1 MSLTFCTARLPP
13 VIDSEDSGTDGGHL
27 CRSWSLLP
35 IWQNER
41 MVGGHFPASSS
52 MRHLTQRIPPALRS
66 DKALAVL
73 AAAAGQ
79 LIMFAGMAIVSRRY
93 GQIPLS
99 QYGVMFSLFNIAQL
113 AATLRLEQG
122 LVYEKADDGRRALY
136 RAALWLLLPATVTIC
151 LASFFYVASNPQ
163 TSSQSVVLVL
173 VLAMAT
179 AFAGTGRL
187 NVQMLAAVGRSRA
200 VVISN
205 FARPSVIG
213 LSQVAASV
221 FGSSVV
227 DLMLAL
233 AFGQAVYAGL
243 MWILARTVTRGHRVE
258 PSDIRRAISRNSAFP
273 LYSLPQNLVY
283 TASEAL
289 VPLSIPFLFPGSKS
303 VAFFW
308 LASRAVFAPAT
319 VMAES
324 IRSLVYKDLADQ
336 ADLRKRIVV
345 YSVAL
350 ALPIAFGMIILYLFG
365 DTLFRLLFGPQW
377 GPANDYALVLGVM
390 VVFNMACLPIVG
402 ALPLLNLQRGLFIFE
417 VLGGAA
423 RAATLFLVVWTS
435 PLALVASATAVYMV
449 VMGLFFAYALAA
461 SGRYVKLV

>member
-1 MSLTFCTARLPP
+1 MT
-13 VIDSEDSGTDGGHL
+13 GGH
-27 CRSWSLLP
+27 S
-35 IWQNER
+35 
-41 MVGGHFPASSS
+41 PASGRLRQ
-52 MRHLTQRIPPALRS
+52 MMQRIPRALGNA
-66 DKALAVL
+66 KVLAVL

-79 LIMFAGMAIVSRRY
+79 LIMFAGMAVVSRRY
-93 GQIPLS
+93 GQISLS

-122 LVYEKADDGRRALY
+122 LVYEKTEDGRQALY
-136 RAALWLLLPATVTIC
+136 QAALWLLLPATIAIC
-151 LASFFYVASNPQ
+151 LATFFYVSSNPQ
-163 TSSQSVVLVL
+163 TNSQSVVLVT
-173 VLAMAT
+173 VLAIAT
-179 AFAGTGRL
+179 AFAGAGRL
-187 NVQMLAAVGRSRA
+187 NVQLLAAVGRSRA

-205 FARPSVIG
+205 FARPSAIG
-213 LSQVAASV
+213 LSQLVASLL
-221 FGSSVV
+221 GSSVV

-233 AFGQAVYAGL
+233 AFGQAMYAGL
-243 MWILARTVTRGHRVE
+243 MWALARTTTRGHAVARSEMRKAVG
-258 PSDIRRAISRNSAFP
+258 RNAAFP
-273 LYSLPQNLVY
+273 LYSLPQNLLF

-336 ADLRKRIVV
+336 AELQKRIVI
-345 YSVAL
+345 YSLSL
-350 ALPIAFGMIILYLFG
+350 AVPIALGMVVLYLFG
-365 DTLFRLLFGPQW
+365 DYLFRMLFGPEW
-377 GPANDYALVLGVM
+377 GPANDYALVLGAM

-402 ALPLLNLQRGLFIFE
+402 ALPLLNLQRRLFIFE
-417 VLGGAA
+417 IIGLAA
-423 RAATLFLVVWTS
+423 RAATIFFVAWSS